1 MINKSYCMSSYL
13 AFRFIERDD
22 MEFYPG
28 IEHKKVQLVGNEEK
42 IYVQTAADIDQALR
56 EQLKIFK
63 GAKKGIMLSGGMDSG
78 IVASY
83 LERGD
88 IAYTFR
94 FLDGTFQAEEMK
106 RANYYAEKWGLNL
119 RYVDID
125 WEIVNRHLDSIM
137 QSKGSPV
144 HSIEPQIVQA
154 ALVAKKDHVEI
165 MFIGNGSDYNFG
177 GMDQLLKEDWTFE
190 KFMKRY
196 IFTEPSEVLNH
207 SVSMQYAFEPYR
219 VDDYKIDFL
228 SFLNDVCLRESFGS
242 YQNAF
247 SVAGV
252 SYCDPYE
259 KLKMKNPLDL
269 SLIRSGKSKYLIRD
283 LMKQIYPE
291 IPIPNKLPMPRPVN
305 MYFNDWDGPTRPE
318 FKNDLNMNSF
328 SGNQKWQLYC
338 LERFLNLNEP
348 LR

>member
-1 MINKSYCMSSYL
+1 MINKNYCMSSYL

-28 IEHKKVQLVGNEEK
+28 IEHKKVQLVGKEEN
-42 IYVQTAADIDQALR
+42 IYVQTARDIDQAIR

-88 IAYTFR
+88 NAYTFR
-94 FLDGTFQAEEMK
+94 FLGGTFQTDEIN
-106 RANYYAEKWGLNL
+106 RAKYYAEKWGLKL
-119 RYVDID
+119 HYVDID
-125 WEIVNRHLDSIM
+125 WETVNRHLDAIM

-154 ALVAKKDHVEI
+154 ALTAKKDHVEI

-177 GMDQLLKEDWTFE
+177 GMDQLLQEDWAFE
-190 KFMKRY
+190 RFIKRY
-196 IFTEPSEVLNH
+196 TFTEPSDVLIDP
-207 SVSMQYAFEPYR
+207 VSMQYAFEPYR
-219 VDDYKIDFL
+219 LHNDSIDFV

-247 SVAGV
+247 FVAGV
-252 SYCDPYE
+252 PYCDPYE
-259 KLKMKNPLDL
+259 KLKLEQPLDL
-269 SLIRSGKSKYLIRD
+269 NLIRRGKSKYLIRD
-283 LMKQIYPE
+283 LMKAIYPN
-291 IPIPNKLPMPRPVN
+291 IPVPEKNPMPRPVDI
-305 MYFNDWDGPTRPE
+305 YFKDWHGPIRPE
-318 FKNDLNMNSF
+318 FKSNLNMKRF
-328 SGNQKWQLYC
+328 SGNQKWQL
-338 LERFLNLNEP
+338 
-348 LR
+348 